1 MVEEV
6 EDEETRRIGLALPE
20 GIDMLLVTEEEY
32 RDTLQRG
39 KELPSKLKKPP
50 KNTAGITPASK
61 KTSKTE
67 PLVNKPKAKPKFVEP
82 DIHEC
87 QPTSS
92 KVRIEDLVTRE
103 QEDSQ
108 CTVYRQS
115 HEEPYQPLE
124 APASNDSVRSFWDR
138 PIPKPQYE
146 WPYDPRMPREWNEVI
161 ASTLTQDGGNRN
173 PSTRQHRSC
182 VFGKRTPN
190 SVRSSMH
197 ANAMIT
203 R

>member
-1 MVEEV
+1 MMVSNHRKTSKLTPWPKEKGHGRR
-6 EDEETRRIGLALPE
+6 DEEAHRVGQALSE

-39 KELPSKLKKPP
+39 KKLPSKLKKPL
-50 KNTAGITPASK
+50 KNTAGTTPATK
-61 KTSKTE
+61 NIPKAE
-67 PLVNKPKAKPKFVEP
+67 PLVNKPKAKPTFVEP

-108 CTVYRQS
+108 CATHEQS
-115 HEEPYQPLE
+115 YEAHYQLIE
-124 APASNDSVRSFWDR
+124 TLASNDSIQSFWDR

-146 WPYDPRMPREWNEVI
+146 WPY
-161 ASTLTQDGGNRN
+161 N
-173 PSTRQHRSC
+173 P
-182 VFGKRTPN
+182 
-190 SVRSSMH
+190 
-197 ANAMIT
+197 
-203 R
+203 